1 MKKEQAPKPVGD
13 KPDMGNR
20 TPGLESCI
28 KMQGNMPK
36 GEKHSSDGKGHYSG
50 H

>member
-1 MKKEQAPKPVGD
+1 MKAKGKNTDPCPD
-13 KPDMGNR
+13 KKGPC
-20 TPGLESCI
+20 TPGLKSDV
-28 KMQGNMPK
+28 KFGGNKPN